1 MLQVTLKAL
10 YSRLLHGFT
19 HLPDL
24 GPTRCSQTTLK
35 ALLAVLMALLLA
47 SCDANVNVE
56 VDTGDEPR
64 PVKVV
69 VVAMF
74 EIGEDTGDRAGE
86 FQLWKERREYSE
98 ILPFQGYKDL
108 HYNEDDDFL
117 VMVTGIGT
125 ARAAAATMAL
135 GMDPRFD
142 LSKAYWLIVG
152 IAGID
157 PEDATVGSAAWA
169 EYLVDGDLGHHI
181 DAREIPED
189 WPFGYFPRYTTRPF
203 DPDRPPPTG
212 EMYRLNPE
220 LTEWAYQL
228 TKDIELP
235 DDPSVQKERDLYTEH
250 PNAQGKPIVMK
261 GDHIA
266 ALTFWH
272 GKLLNDWAN
281 QLVSYWTDG
290 KGNMVTSAMEDTG
303 SYLSIS
309 WLDKIDRA
317 DKDRVMVLRMGSNF
331 TMQPPSRTAAEN
343 LLKETKGYKYAG
355 LEIAVESGYIVGSR
369 VVDEIINNW
378 DKYESKTP

>member
-1 MLQVTLKAL
+1 MLNK
-10 YSRLLHGFT
+10 LLVKIF
-19 HLPDL
+19 LL
-24 GPTRCSQTTLK
+24 G
-35 ALLAVLMALLLA
+35 LLFLLV
-47 SCDANVNVE
+47 SCDAPDVAVTIE
-56 VDTGDEPR
+56 AGSEPGPR

-74 EIGEDTGDRAGE
+74 EIGADTGDRPGE
-86 FQLWKERREYSE
+86 FQLWKEGREYTE

-108 HYNEDDDFL
+108 HYNEDEDFL

-142 LSKAYWLIVG
+142 MSQAYWLVVG

-157 PEDATVGSAAWA
+157 PEDATVGSVAWA

-189 WPFGYFPRYTTRPF
+189 WPFGYFPRYTSMPF
-203 DPDRPPPTG
+203 DPERPEPTG

-228 TKDIELP
+228 TKDMELP
-235 DDPSVQKERDLYTEH
+235 DDPSLQHERELYTEH
-250 PNAQGKPIVMK
+250 PNAQGKPKVIK

-272 GKLLNDWAN
+272 GALLNDWAN
-281 QLVSYWTDG
+281 RLVSYWTDG

-303 SYLSIS
+303 TYLSLS
-309 WLDKIDRA
+309 WLDKIGRA
-317 DKDRVMVLRMGSNF
+317 DKDRMMVLRMGSNF

-355 LEIAVESGYIVGSR
+355 LEISVEAGYLVGSR
-369 VVDEIINNW
+369 VVEEILGNW
-378 DKYESKTP
+378 EQYAETTPVPPVDVSVNLAGDSEKETME

>member
-1 MLQVTLKAL
+1 MLVRVISLTIVFMLFAC
-10 YSRLLHGFT
+10 GA
-19 HLPDL
+19 PD
-24 GPTRCSQTTLK
+24 GEVS
-35 ALLAVLMALLLA
+35 
-47 SCDANVNVE
+47 VE
-56 VDTGDEPR
+56 ETEKEKPR

-69 VVAMF
+69 VVTLF
-74 EIGEDTGDRAGE
+74 EIGDDTGDRAGE
-86 FQLWKERREYSE
+86 FQLWKERRQFDE
-98 ILPFQGYKDL
+98 ILPFHGYKDL
-108 HYNEDDDFL
+108 HYNSEKGLL

-125 ARAAAATMAL
+125 ARAAAATMAV

-142 LSKAYWLIVG
+142 LSKAYWLTVG

-203 DPDRPPPTG
+203 DPKKPEPSG
-212 EMYRLNPE
+212 EMYRLNPG

-235 DDPSVQKERDLYTEH
+235 DDPSVQLERDLYTEH
-250 PNAQGKPIVMK
+250 PNARGKPKVIK

-272 GKLLNDWAN
+272 GALLNDWAN
-281 QLVSYWTDG
+281 QLVEYWSEG

-309 WLDKIDRA
+309 WLDKIGLA
-317 DKDRVMVLRMGSNF
+317 DKDRFMVLRMGSNF
-331 TMQPPSRTAAEN
+331 TMQPPTRTAAEN
-343 LLKETKGYKYAG
+343 MLKETQGYKYAG
-355 LEIAVESGYIVGSR
+355 LEIAVESGYIVASR
-369 VVDEIINNW
+369 VVDELLENW
-378 DKYESKTP
+378 AQYEDTIPTIE

>member
-1 MLQVTLKAL
+1 MI
-10 YSRLLHGFT
+10 RLL
-19 HLPDL
+19 LV
-24 GPTRCSQTTLK
+24 TTL
-35 ALLAVLMALLLA
+35 ALFIAG
-47 SCDANVNVE
+47 CQETRVE
-56 VDTGDEPR
+56 VKVSPEAEPR

-69 VVAMF
+69 VVTMF

-86 FQLWKERREYSE
+86 FQLWKERRAFTET
-98 ILPFQGYKDL
+98 LPFHGYKDL
-108 HYNEDDDFL
+108 HYNADDDLL

-125 ARAAAATMAL
+125 ARAAAATMAV
-135 GMDPRFD
+135 GMDDRFD

-203 DPDRPPPTG
+203 DPDRPAPTG
-212 EMYRLNPE
+212 EMFQLNPG

-235 DDPSVQKERDLYTEH
+235 DDPSLQHERDLYTAH
-250 PNAQGKPIVMK
+250 PNARGKPVVMK

-272 GKLLNDWAN
+272 GALLNDWAN
-281 QLVSYWTDG
+281 QLVAYWTDG

-303 SYLSIS
+303 SYLSLS
-309 WLDKIDRA
+309 WLDRIDRV
-317 DKDRVMVLRMGSNF
+317 DKDRVMVLRTGSNF

-343 LLKETKGYKYAG
+343 LLKETQGYKYAG
-355 LEIAVESGYIVGSR
+355 LEIAIEAGYLVGSR
-369 VVDEIINNW
+369 VVDEIVNNW
-378 DKYESKTP
+378 ENYADKVPGQGNGD